1 MSGKFH
7 ISKDKRKPDSN
18 DPKLITLSDADLALI
33 FFCEPAHP
41 HGAGPGL
48 LEPRWAYALGSD

>member
-7 ISKDKRKPDSN
+7 VSKDKRKPGSN
-18 DPKLITLSDADLALI
+18 DPKLIPLSDADLALI
-33 FFCEPAHP
+33 FFCEPALS

-48 LEPRWAYALGSD
+48 LEPRWAYALDSN